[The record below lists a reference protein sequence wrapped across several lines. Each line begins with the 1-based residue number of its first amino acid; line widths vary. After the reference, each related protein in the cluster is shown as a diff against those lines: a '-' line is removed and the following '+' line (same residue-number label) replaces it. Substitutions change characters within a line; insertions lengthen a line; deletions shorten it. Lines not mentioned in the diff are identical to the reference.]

1 MSNHLF
7 CSMMYTKR
15 NAEVECDIFVAY
27 QHQILMKQVEQHLAQ
42 VEFIVPLHRE
52 HLENSGA
59 FEAAFR

>member
-1 MSNHLF
+1 
-7 CSMMYTKR
+7 
-15 NAEVECDIFVAY
+15 
-27 QHQILMKQVEQHLAQ
+27 MKQVEQHLAQ